1 MQELK
6 QKAIFDIDQAKTIK
20 DLENI
25 YRKYLGRKGDLTAVF
40 KSLKKL
46 SEKER
51 KEQGHLANKLKQ
63 EIEQALKEKEE
74 KLQRTSSDVSDQWID
89 VTAPGQIPQQGHIH
103 PISQLRRKIEEIFQ
117 SMGFSVVEGPE
128 VETEYYNFD
137 ALNIPKDHP
146 ARDKWDTLWI
156 KSKLLLRTHTSP
168 VQIHYMETHQ
178 PPLRI
183 ISPGRCFRYEATD
196 ATHDIQFH
204 QIEGLMVDKNIS
216 VANFK
221 GVLGE
226 FFKRFLGPDTEVRL
240 RHSYFPFTE
249 PSFEVDI
256 KRGDSNWLELM
267 GAGMVHPNVFKSAK
281 LSPDLQGFAFGM
293 GLERLAMIIHKIDDI
308 RLFSSG
314 DLRFL
319 KQF

>member
-226 FFKRFLGPDTEVRL
+226 FFKRFLQE
-240 RHSYFPFTE
+240 
-249 PSFEVDI
+249 
-256 KRGDSNWLELM
+256 
-267 GAGMVHPNVFKSAK
+267 
-281 LSPDLQGFAFGM
+281 
-293 GLERLAMIIHKIDDI
+293 
-308 RLFSSG
+308 
-314 DLRFL
+314 
-319 KQF
+319 